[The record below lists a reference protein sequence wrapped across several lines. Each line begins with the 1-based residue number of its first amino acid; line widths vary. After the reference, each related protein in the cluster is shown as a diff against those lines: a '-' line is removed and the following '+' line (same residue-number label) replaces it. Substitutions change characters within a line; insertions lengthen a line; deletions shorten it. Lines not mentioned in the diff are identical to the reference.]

1 MRTRTKISN
10 SSGIYQI
17 RSKINGKIYVGSAM
31 CIKKR
36 WGVHLLALKKNI
48 NSRHLQNH
56 VNKYGVDDLQF
67 SIIEFCPKEKL
78 LEREQ
83 YWINTLQP
91 QFNLAKIAGSN
102 MGVKFSEETKRK
114 ISESQK
120 GKIIPQEQRKQ
131 IAQTLKGN
139 IPWNKGLP
147 MLEETKSKLSQSLK
161 GRLAWNKGTQLS
173 EEGKL
178 KLSIA
183 HKGQIRTEEQKKKTS
198 ETIKKT
204 IAEKGDH
211 WNVGYCHTE
220 DSKQKIAKYQ
230 KGRVR
235 SDETRNKIS
244 LAKMGH
250 IVTSETRDKISKTKM
265 SKLHKVA

>member
-17 RSKINGKIYVGSAM
+17 RSKINGKIYVGSAL
-31 CIKKR
+31 CIKRR
-36 WGVHLLALKKNI
+36 WQGHLTTLNRNI
-48 NSRHLQNH
+48 NSRYLQNH

-102 MGVKFSEETKRK
+102 IGIKLSEETKYK
-114 ISESQK
+114 
-120 GKIIPQEQRKQ
+120 

-139 IPWNKGLP
+139 IPWNKGKINVYT
-147 MLEETKSKLSQSLK
+147 EEQLQKLSKSLK
-161 GRLAWNKGTQLS
+161 GKVAWNKGLVGVMPEPWNKGTQLS

-204 IAEKGDH
+204 IAEKGGH

-220 DSKQKIAKYQ
+220 DSKQKIAEYQ

-235 SDETRNKIS
+235 SYETRNKIS
-244 LAKMGH
+244 LAKKDARR
-250 IVTSETRDKISKTKM
+250 IT
-265 SKLHKVA
+265 